1 MSNDV
6 WVVADLKLDG
16 TIRKVTFEVLTEA
29 KKKLVGKLGGQLCA
43 VLLGSGVS
51 GLEGELGK
59 YGAEKVY
66 VIDSELLKDFNTE
79 GYVIAL
85 SELIKQNEP
94 AVVIAGNTVFG
105 QDYFPRVAA
114 RVGSGVAMDTIS
126 IDLSSDNK
134 LQIERFSHSS
144 KAIQKQVFH
153 GGTTMMATVRP
164 NSFKTEEAPATP
176 EVVSGSVELNPG
188 DIHVKVVEL
197 QTKESDRPEL
207 TEAERVVAGGRGLGS
222 EENFKYIYELA
233 DTLGAAAGAT
243 RAAVDAGY
251 CPYDM
256 QVGQTGKAV
265 SPNLYIAIAISG
277 SIQHIAGMGS
287 SKVIVAINKDPDAPI
302 FQKCDYGIV
311 GDLFDILP
319 PFTEKVKALLSEG

>member
-16 TIRKVTFEVLTEA
+16 SIRKVTFEALSEA
-29 KKKLVGKLGGQLCA
+29 KEKLVGGLGGQLCA

-51 GLEGELGK
+51 GMEAELGK

-66 VIDSELLKDFNTE
+66 VVDSDLLKDYNTE
-79 GYVIAL
+79 GYVNAL

-114 RVGSGVAMDTIS
+114 RLGSGVAMDAIS
-126 IDLSSDNK
+126 IGLSGNK
-134 LQIERFSHSS
+134 LQIERYSHSS
-144 KAIQKQVFH
+144 KAIQTQVFH
-153 GGTTMMATVRP
+153 GDSTMMATVRP
-164 NSFKTEEAPATP
+164 NSFKAVESPAAP
-176 EVVSGSVELNPG
+176 EVISGSVELNPA
-188 DIHVKVVEL
+188 DIHVKVIEL
-197 QTKESDRPEL
+197 QTKTSDRPEL
-207 TEAERVVAGGRGLGS
+207 TEAERVVAGGRGLAS
-222 EENFKYIYELA
+222 EENFKYIYDLA

-265 SPNLYIAIAISG
+265 SPNLYIGIAISG
-277 SIQHIAGMGS
+277 SVQHFAGMGS
-287 SKVIVAINKDPDAPI
+287 SKVIVAINKDPEAPI

-311 GDLFDILP
+311 GDLFEVLP
-319 PFTEKVKALLSEG
+319 PFTADVKALVSEG

>member
-6 WVVADLKLDG
+6 WVVADLKIDG
-16 TIRKVTFEVLTEA
+16 TIRKVTFEALSEA
-29 KKKLVGKLGGQLCA
+29 KNKLVGGLGGQLCA

-51 GLEGELGK
+51 GLEAELGK

-66 VIDSELLKDFNTE
+66 VVDSDLLKDFNTE
-79 GYVIAL
+79 GYVNAL

-94 AVVIAGNTVFG
+94 AVVLAGNTVFG

-114 RVGSGVAMDTIS
+114 RVGSGVAMDAIS
-126 IDLSSDNK
+126 IGLSGNN
-134 LQIERFSHSS
+134 LQIERYSHSS
-144 KAIQKQVFH
+144 KAIQTQVFH
-153 GGTTMMATVRP
+153 DGATMMATVRP
-164 NSFKTEEAPATP
+164 NSFKAVESEATP
-176 EVVSGSVELNPG
+176 EVISGAVELNPG
-188 DIHVKVVEL
+188 DISVKVLEL
-197 QTKESDRPEL
+197 QTKSSDRPEL
-207 TEAERVVAGGRGLGS
+207 TEAERVVAGGRGLAS
-222 EENFKYIYELA
+222 EDNFKYIYELA

-265 SPNLYIAIAISG
+265 SPNLYIGIAISG
-277 SIQHIAGMGS
+277 SVQHFAGMGS
-287 SKVIVAINKDPDAPI
+287 SKVIVAINKDPEAPI

-311 GDLFDILP
+311 GDLFDVLP
-319 PFTEKVKALLSEG
+319 PFTEKVKELVSE